1 MRNLDQ
7 KSENNWIHLVSSM
20 NFDIYAIVCG
30 ISVHAIAEAKRS
42 ASFLKT
48 LILVQSN
55 LVISNSLISNYR
67 LSRSENLVPVL
78 T

>member
-1 MRNLDQ
+1 MYMFSWKNKKNVITFQ
-7 KSENNWIHLVSSM
+7 
-20 NFDIYAIVCG
+20 
-30 ISVHAIAEAKRS
+30 
-42 ASFLKT
+42 LKEMPY
-48 LILVQSN
+48 LELCLLQSN

>member
-1 MRNLDQ
+1 MQTNGGSVLQFPMILYAD
-7 KSENNWIHLVSSM
+7 SEDY
-20 NFDIYAIVCG
+20 DI
-30 ISVHAIAEAKRS
+30 
-42 ASFLKT
+42 
-48 LILVQSN
+48 QSN